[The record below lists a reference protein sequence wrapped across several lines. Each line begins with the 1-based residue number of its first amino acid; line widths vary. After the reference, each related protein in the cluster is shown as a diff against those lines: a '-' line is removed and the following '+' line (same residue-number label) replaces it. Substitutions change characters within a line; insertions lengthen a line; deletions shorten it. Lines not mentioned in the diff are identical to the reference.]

1 MKRQAWE
8 IISLSNHIDRVM
20 QQGVMIKSK
29 TSKNLL
35 SPREVNQANVNMSK
49 DNLEP
54 LNFSEL
60 MDESNSQM
68 NESNA
73 QSWDSAKSTLAD
85 DDEAFEE
92 AMKTVKDKV
101 ERLVQ
106 IGKEMARKTAVL
118 EKKVENLEEGR
129 LMPHDIQP
137 TSPDTPQQIKSERY

>member
-35 SPREVNQANVNMSK
+35 TPNEVNQVNMSK

-68 NESNA
+68 NESNR
-73 QSWDSAKSTLAD
+73 DSAKSTTID
-85 DDEAFEE
+85 DDDAFEE

-118 EKKVENLEEGR
+118 ERKVENLEDGR
-129 LMPHDIQP
+129 LTPHDI
-137 TSPDTPQQIKSERY
+137 

>member
-1 MKRQAWE
+1 
-8 IISLSNHIDRVM
+8 M

-35 SPREVNQANVNMSK
+35 TPNEVNQVNMSK

-68 NESNA
+68 NESNR
-73 QSWDSAKSTLAD
+73 DSAKSTTID
-85 DDEAFEE
+85 DDDAFEE

-118 EKKVENLEEGR
+118 ERKVENLEDGR
-129 LMPHDIQP
+129 LTPHDIQH
-137 TSPDTPQQIKSERY
+137 TSPDTPQQIKSERYKQLEVAMPRDKHFQVQMP

>member
-73 QSWDSAKSTLAD
+73 
-85 DDEAFEE
+85 
-92 AMKTVKDKV
+92 
-101 ERLVQ
+101 
-106 IGKEMARKTAVL
+106 
-118 EKKVENLEEGR
+118 
-129 LMPHDIQP
+129 
-137 TSPDTPQQIKSERY
+137 